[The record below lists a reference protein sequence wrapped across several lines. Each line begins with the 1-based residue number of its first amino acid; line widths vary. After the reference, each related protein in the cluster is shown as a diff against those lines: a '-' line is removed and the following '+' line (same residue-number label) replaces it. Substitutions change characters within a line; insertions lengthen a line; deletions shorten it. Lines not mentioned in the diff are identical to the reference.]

1 MKRRKKSKSYTKIGM
16 GLLILILAAAGIIWQ
31 ASREPATSTEEVA
44 QSYLD
49 FILQGDE
56 QGANQLTGIAAGC
69 SPPGPY
75 MQTEIA
81 SQTAIFAQT
90 EIRNLTIETQS
101 AGDVGYPS
109 EAEAADIRFEF
120 QTDGSATWLPAHLWV
135 VTMPNAQNGPDRAIC
150 HLGGSSLLIP
160 E

>member
-1 MKRRKKSKSYTKIGM
+1 MKRTKKSKSYKKIGT
-16 GLLILILAAAGIIWQ
+16 GLLILILAAAGIIWLV
-31 ASREPATSTEEVA
+31 SREPETSTEEVA
-44 QSYLD
+44 QRYLD

-56 QGANQLTGIAAGC
+56 EGANRLTQVDAVC
-69 SPPGPY
+69 SAPGPY

-101 AGDVGYPS
+101 AGGVGYPP

-120 QTDGSATWLPAHLWV
+120 QTDENAPWLPASLWI
-135 VTMPNAQNGPDRAIC
+135 VTMPNGQNGQGRTIC

>member
-1 MKRRKKSKSYTKIGM
+1 MKRAKKSKSYKIGI
-16 GLLILILAAAGIIWQ
+16 GLLILIIAAAGIIWLT
-31 ASREPATSTEEVA
+31 SRQPAPSTEELA
-44 QSYLD
+44 QRYLD

-56 QGANQLTGIAAGC
+56 EGANRLTQIDAVC
-69 SPPGPY
+69 SAPGPY
-75 MQTEIA
+75 MRTEIA
-81 SQTAIFAQT
+81 NQTAIFAQT

-101 AGDVGYPS
+101 ANGVGYPP

-120 QTDGSATWLPAHLWV
+120 QMDVNAPWLPAHLWI
-135 VTMPNAQNGPDRAIC
+135 VTMPNGQNGQGKAIC